1 VRPEKITL
9 LADGQPDPAGAHA
22 EAGLVRD
29 VIYAGVLTRYVVE
42 LEAGGVLV
50 VSRQNAESPALPGDG
65 SGPGPGPGPGSGD
78 GGDGKGGA
86 GIGRGDRV
94 RIAWRPEQA
103 FTIPQ
108 QDPGQQP
115 GQREG

>member
-1 VRPEKITL
+1 M
-9 LADGQPDPAGAHA
+9 
-22 EAGLVRD
+22 RD

-50 VSRQNAESPALPGDG
+50 VSRQNAEAPALPGDG
-65 SGPGPGPGPGSGD
+65 SGSGPGDGPGSGSGDGSGSGPGSGD
-78 GGDGKGGA
+78 GGGKGGA

-94 RIAWRPEQA
+94 RIAWRAEQA

-115 GQREG
+115 GQGEG